1 MKNYIIK
8 KLILNRIN
16 LIINTISLEYNL
28 DKNEFIHNIFSNY
41 KLELNDEFINIV
53 DIFNN
58 IDIDEL
64 TMGETDYD
72 NNELDKILS

>member
-1 MKNYIIK
+1 MNYIIK
-8 KLILNRIN
+8 KLIFNRIN

-28 DKNEFIHNIFSNY
+28 NKNDIIHNIFSNY
-41 KLELNDEFINIV
+41 KLELNNEFINIV

-58 IDIDEL
+58 LEIDEL

-72 NNELDKILS
+72 NKELDKILS